1 MARAARGIA
10 AVAALGAFLFLGT
23 SFIAPNGCRRAV
35 DTEIHRA
42 TGAGGPQ
49 DQSFMGSA
57 STVALP
63 LLGLAALCSTRS
75 RRPAAST
82 TVMPM
87 PLAGAA
93 LPVEADEPAVV
104 MHTAGGRRKRLGVGG
119 KICMLTGL
127 KKFKGIYRSYS
138 GKKNVRFWRPNCR
151 WHNVWWAKE
160 KKWVRLFISMAA
172 LRKMDEHGLD
182 YMARRAG
189 LDLYAWTKEHW
200 EPGSRQP
207 LRLKVSTTGEAIKD
221 KRLWPDYDKYL
232 NQGKPWAEIFA
243 GPKYSKKPL
252 PWNQRKALKN
262 PATPPKGLKVS
273 ASSSVSS
280 DA

>member
-1 MARAARGIA
+1 
-10 AVAALGAFLFLGT
+10 VAALGAFLFLGT
-23 SFIAPNGCRRAV
+23 SFIAPNGCRRAM
-35 DTEIHRA
+35 DTDIHRA
-42 TGAGGPQ
+42 AGAGGTAQ
-49 DQSFMGSA
+49 EQSFMGSA
-57 STVALP
+57 SAVAVP
-63 LLGLAALCSTRS
+63 LMGLAVLCSTRG

-127 KKFKGIYRSYS
+127 KKFKGFYRAYS
-138 GKKNVRFWRPNCR
+138 GKKNVRYWRPNCK
-151 WHNVWWAKE
+151 WMNLWWGKE
-160 KKWVRLFISMAA
+160 KRWVRLFISMAA
-172 LRKMDEHGLD
+172 LRKLDEKGLD

-189 LDLYAWTKEHW
+189 LDLYAWSKEHW

-207 LRLKVSTTGEAIKD
+207 LRLKVSTTGKAIKD

-232 NQGKPWAEIFA
+232 NKGKPLAEIFA

-252 PWNQRKALKN
+252 PWKERMAQKN
-262 PATPPKGLKVS
+262 PATPPKGLKVT